1 MSTSG
6 TAPTCPRTSPR
17 MPGPVISSTASPANI
32 RPTNRRSSASAEMAN
47 PAAKGPMPTSSVG
60 RTNKPSL
67 PDGRGSDGSIAR
79 KQAILV
85 NPSRDRKGA
94 MLLRGARRGVTL
106 VEMVVVVAI
115 IALIVGLSFPAA
127 SAGLDNVRMVSA
139 GDSVATFLN
148 AAVNRAERH
157 QQPVELVISP
167 QEGRLTLYSGEPG
180 FTRELKMPDGVW
192 IEAVLPAEEGGDPAQ
207 PRRILFIPGAT
218 VPGIAIQLGNRRNA
232 HRRVRL
238 DPMTGFPRVESRSSG
253 RGVPC

>member
-1 MSTSG
+1 
-6 TAPTCPRTSPR
+6 
-17 MPGPVISSTASPANI
+17 
-32 RPTNRRSSASAEMAN
+32 
-47 PAAKGPMPTSSVG
+47 
-60 RTNKPSL
+60 
-67 PDGRGSDGSIAR
+67 
-79 KQAILV
+79 
-85 NPSRDRKGA
+85 

-148 AAVNRAERH
+148 TAVNRAERH

-167 QEGRLTLYSGEPG
+167 QQGRLTLYSNEPG

-238 DPMTGFPRVESRSSG
+238 DPMTGFPRVES
-253 RGVPC
+253 VEIQ

>member
-17 MPGPVISSTASPANI
+17 MPGPVTSSTASPANI
-32 RPTNRRSSASAEMAN
+32 RSPNRRSSASAPMAN
-47 PAAKGPMPTSSVG
+47 PAAKGSMPTSSVG
-60 RTNKPSL
+60 KISKGGIRLRLVHPSEARTCAP
-67 PDGRGSDGSIAR
+67 
-79 KQAILV
+79 
-85 NPSRDRKGA
+85 
-94 MLLRGARRGVTL
+94 RRGVTL

-139 GDSVATFLN
+139 CDGVATFLN

-157 QQPVELVISP
+157 QQPVEVVVSP
-167 QEGRLTLYSGEPG
+167 QEGRLALYSGEPG
-180 FTRELKMPDGVW
+180 FTRELKMPDGVR
-192 IEAVLPAEEGGDPAQ
+192 IEAVLPAEDGGDPAQ
-207 PRRILFIPGAT
+207 PRRILLIPGAT

-238 DPMTGFPRVESRSSG
+238 DPMTGFPRVES
-253 RGVPC
+253 VETK